1 MQKFSRDWSSDM
13 ARKNRAAAYYNKKIQ
28 LDKLIK
34 GITYNVERGF
44 SGIKVD
50 ARGLDYSCILWAKQ
64 NGYAFKRIG
73 NEILIAWEP
82 EGLVQY
88 VIYDPYRGE
97 YVRDHRQQPTDF
109 SLPKRYYLE
118 TRY

>member
-34 GITYNVERGF
+34 GITYSVERGF

-50 ARGLDYSCILWAKQ
+50 ARSLDY
-64 NGYAFKRIG
+64 
-73 NEILIAWEP
+73 
-82 EGLVQY
+82 
-88 VIYDPYRGE
+88 
-97 YVRDHRQQPTDF
+97 
-109 SLPKRYYLE
+109 
-118 TRY
+118 

>member
-1 MQKFSRDWSSDM
+1 MENLSKDWAAEM
-13 ARKNRAAAYYNKKIQ
+13 ARKNRASTYHNKKIHV
-28 LDKLIK
+28 DKLTK
-34 GITYNVERGF
+34 GIIYNVEKGF

-50 ARGLDYSCILWAKQ
+50 GRSLDYSCILWAKQ
-64 NGYAFKRIG
+64 KGYLFKRVG

-88 VIYDPYRGE
+88 ILYDPYRGE

-109 SLPKRYYLE
+109 SLPRRYI
-118 TRY
+118 